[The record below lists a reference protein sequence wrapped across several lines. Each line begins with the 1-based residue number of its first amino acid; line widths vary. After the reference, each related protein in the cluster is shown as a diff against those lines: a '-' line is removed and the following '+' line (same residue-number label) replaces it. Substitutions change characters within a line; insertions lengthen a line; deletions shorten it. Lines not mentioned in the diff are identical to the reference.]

1 MNTVRIFLFSGVD
14 VYMDKIKNTE
24 QNQFQRTMK
33 TRHLVMLSLGGVIGT
48 GLFFNTG
55 YIIASAGPAGAILA
69 YLIGALVVYL
79 VMLCLGELAV
89 AMPETGA
96 FHTYAARFISP
107 ATGYTVAWLYWLTW
121 TVALGSSL
129 TAAGL
134 CMQLWFPAIAIW
146 KWCLIFC
153 VIIFTLNII
162 TTRFFAESEFWFS
175 LIKVL
180 TIILFIIAGSAAIF
194 GFIPLKDGTSAPFFT
209 NLTTSGWLPNGITP
223 ILMTMVAV
231 NFAFSGTELI
241 GIAAGETVNPQKTI
255 PLAIKT
261 TIIRLVIFFVGT
273 VVVLSALIPMSE
285 AGVSKSPF
293 VQVFENIGIPYA
305 ADLLNFVILTAILS
319 AANSG
324 LYASGRMLWSLS
336 NQGTLPRSFTR
347 LSQRGVPVIALT
359 VSMLGGLLALFTSVI
374 APDTVFVALTAI
386 SGFAVVAVWLSIC
399 ASHYFFRRHYLKSGN
414 ALSSLKFKA
423 PLYPYVPIL
432 GFIMCLIACIGLAFD
447 PEQRIALYCG
457 IPFVACCYIA
467 YYVTHY
473 YQKK

>member
-1 MNTVRIFLFSGVD
+1 
-14 VYMDKIKNTE
+14 MDNNQNQQPIEKNNQTS
-24 QNQFQRTMK
+24 QFQRTMK

-55 YIIASAGPAGAILA
+55 YIISNAGPAGSIIA

-96 FHTYAARFISP
+96 FHTYAARYLSP
-107 ATGYTVAWLYWLTW
+107 AIGYTVAWLYWLTW

-134 CMQLWFPAIAIW
+134 CMKRWFPDVEVW
-146 KWCLIFC
+146 VWCLIFC
-153 VIIFTLNII
+153 ITIFALNIF

-180 TIILFIIAGSAAIF
+180 TIIIFIVAGTAAIF
-194 GFIPLKDGTSAPFFT
+194 GFIPMKDGTPAPFLT
-209 NLTTSGWLPNGITP
+209 NITASGWLPNGVIP
-223 ILMTMVAV
+223 IIMTMVAV

-241 GIAAGETVNPQKTI
+241 GIAAGETVNPEKNI

-261 TIIRLVIFFVGT
+261 SIARLVIFFVGT
-273 VVVLSALIPMSE
+273 VIVLSALLPME
-285 AGVSKSPF
+285 QAGVIESPF
-293 VQVFENIGIPYA
+293 VQVFNNIGLPYA
-305 ADLLNFVILTAILS
+305 ADLFNFVILTAILS

-336 NQGTLPRSFTR
+336 NQGTLPRGFAK
-347 LSQRGVPVIALT
+347 LSQRGVPIIAIT
-359 VSMLGGLLALFTSVI
+359 ISMLGGLLALLTSII

-399 ASHYFFRRHYLKSGN
+399 AAHFFFRREYIRSGKP
-414 ALSSLKFKA
+414 LSSLKYKA
-423 PLYPYVPIL
+423 PFYPYVPII
-432 GFIMCLIACIGLAFD
+432 GFILCLIACVGLAFD
-447 PEQRIALYCG
+447 PEQRIALYFG
-457 IPFVACCYIA
+457 GLFVIFCLFT
-467 YYVTHY
+467 YYLTVFLN
-473 YQKK
+473 KK